1 MAIPY
6 PLPLPL
12 STPATQATCDQGV
25 LVPFC
30 FPEKTMLV
38 RWLSL
43 IFIQISLVEGIVH
56 QRTEEIMSRNK
67 AIQYNT
73 IKILLSTPH
82 GGFSETYINSTG
94 NKKKTLKNCQ

>member
-1 MAIPY
+1 
-6 PLPLPL
+6 
-12 STPATQATCDQGV
+12 
-25 LVPFC
+25 
-30 FPEKTMLV
+30 MLV
-38 RWLSL
+38 RRLSL

-56 QRTEEIMSRNK
+56 QCTEEIMSRNK

-94 NKKKTLKNCQ
+94 NKKKHSRIVNKQLLRKYLHIEFMTSQIDYQ